1 MPKPINPYLKQLITI
16 AALAVAIWLL
26 GVFTNYPQLVERYY
40 SQAFYVGVCY
50 VLHPLLN
57 ILPFSIGDVI
67 YIAVI
72 GYLLYLLG
80 RCIYLLFKKQF
91 KVIGRGVLGLAI
103 GIQVA
108 YLIFY
113 LFWGLN
119 YFRPSAAERL
129 NLRDTAYTT
138 ADLQAVTSIMIDS
151 ANATRARLQHQ
162 DTLQTNTAI
171 YANAL
176 LAIKKLSAD
185 SANFRT
191 YYPGIKPSLLTPIIN
206 YLSTSGYYNPFTGEA
221 QMNYQMP
228 LITRPAVACHE
239 LSHQTG
245 FGAEDEASFAGFLA
259 GVRSNDRLLRYSVYQ
274 MALGECMWAMRRR
287 DTTISKG
294 LRLRLSPQVRY
305 DFIAERRYWLSFRG
319 KAGALSGMFYDD
331 FLKANNQ
338 PMGMDTYNQMVLL
351 LVNWYKAGGG
361 SGPGEPPKAT
371 KSR

>member
-1 MPKPINPYLKQLITI
+1 MPRPINPYIKQLIII
-16 AALAVAIWLL
+16 AILAVMIWLL
-26 GVFTNYPQLVERYY
+26 GIFSNYPALVERYY
-40 SQAFYVGVCY
+40 SQGFYVGVCY

-57 ILPFSIGDVI
+57 LFPFSVGDVI
-67 YIAVI
+67 YVAVVL
-72 GYLLYLLG
+72 YLLYLSG
-80 RCIYLLFKKQF
+80 RFFYLLLKRRF
-91 KVIGRGVLGLAI
+91 KVIGKGLMGLVI
-103 GIQVA
+103 GIQAA

-119 YFRPSAAERL
+119 YYRPSAAERL
-129 NLRDTAYTT
+129 NLRDTSYTT
-138 ADLQAVTSIMIDS
+138 ADLQAVTRIMIDS
-151 ANATRARLQHQ
+151 ANDARARLQHQ
-162 DTLQTNTAI
+162 DTMQSNKDI

-191 YYPGIKPSLLTPIIN
+191 YYPGIKPSLLTPLIN

-259 GVRSNDRLLRYSVYQ
+259 GVHSNDRLLKYSVYQ

-287 DTTISKG
+287 DTTISND
-294 LRLRLSPQVRY
+294 LRLRISPKVRH
-305 DFIAERRYWLSFRG
+305 DFITERRYWMSFQG
-319 KAGALSGMFYDD
+319 KANQISGMFYDD

-338 PMGMDTYNQMVLL
+338 PMGMGTYNQMVLL
-351 LVNWYKAGGG
+351 LVNWYK
-361 SGPGEPPKAT
+361 
-371 KSR
+371 R

>member
-1 MPKPINPYLKQLITI
+1 MPRLINPYLKQLIAI
-16 AALAVAIWLL
+16 AALAVVIWLL
-26 GVFTNYPQLVERYY
+26 GIFTNYPQLVERYY
-40 SQAFYVGVCY
+40 SQGFYVGVCY
-50 VLHPLLN
+50 VLHPLFNLF
-57 ILPFSIGDVI
+57 PFSVGDVI
-67 YIAVI
+67 YVAVI
-72 GYLLYLLG
+72 LYFVYLLG
-80 RCIYLLFKKQF
+80 RLIYLLFKGRI
-91 KVIGRGVLGLAI
+91 KVIGRGVLGLII

-129 NLRDTAYTT
+129 DLRDTAYTT
-138 ADLQAVTSIMIDS
+138 AQLQAVTCIIIDS

-162 DTLQTNTAI
+162 DTLQTNADV

-191 YYPGIKPSLLTPIIN
+191 YYPGIKPSLLTPVIN
-206 YLSTSGYYNPFTGEA
+206 YLATSGYYNPFTGEA

-228 LITRPAVACHE
+228 LVTRLAVACHE

-245 FGAEDEASFAGFLA
+245 FGAEDEANFAGFLA

-287 DTTISKG
+287 DTTISND
-294 LRLRLSPQVRY
+294 LRVRLSAKVKH
-305 DFIAERRYWLSFRG
+305 DFITERRYWMSFHG
-319 KAGALSGMFYDD
+319 KANRLSGMFYDD

-351 LVNWYKAGGG
+351 LVNWYNRGG
-361 SGPGEPPKAT
+361 SEPREPM
-371 KSR
+371 